1 MVLIKCYRSMR
12 SFDDQDDI
20 RSLGTYQE
28 VPRAIL
34 PIGNLQTKNRK
45 KRSNENLTPLSG
57 IVQNLG
63 KPLDVVPL
71 ESKNLTENVE
81 KAESNVLLPENISD
95 VQINDFIRFRRS
107 SLQEQSQEERCEL
120 SLQMY

>member
-1 MVLIKCYRSMR
+1 MR

-28 VPRAIL
+28 IPRAPL
-34 PIGNLQTKNRK
+34 GSPQTKNRK
-45 KRSNENLTPLSG
+45 KRSNDENLTPISE

-71 ESKNLTENVE
+71 ESKNLTEDVE
-81 KAESNVLLPENISD
+81 KAKSNVLLPENISD

-107 SLQEQSQEERCEL
+107 PLQEQSQEERCEDPL
-120 SLQMY
+120 RM

>member
-1 MVLIKCYRSMR
+1 MR

-28 VPRAIL
+28 IPRAIL
-34 PIGNLQTKNRK
+34 PLGNPQTKNRK

-63 KPLDVVPL
+63 QPLDVKPL
-71 ESKNLTENVE
+71 EAKNLTKDLE
-81 KAESNVLLPENISD
+81 KAESKVSKLPENL
-95 VQINDFIRFRRS
+95 QINDFIRFRRS
-107 SLQEQSQEERCEL
+107 PLQEQQERF
-120 SLQMY
+120 